1 MFLKRR
7 RPALL
12 LAGSLIVV
20 GLVAAACTD
29 QGGSNSQSQG
39 QAVTE
44 QYATKLS
51 TAEPY
56 PLSAMNDSSERK
68 NLAER
73 LVRLNDPNKIG
84 YLYGLSS
91 TGQVMAFWTIK
102 GKPSSTGSQL
112 TPTQQNR
119 QGDCQGGCTN
129 VVESMGDDGS
139 FGPEECSASGIFAFT
154 ADANALIEWCGPW
167 FYSDAPLKLTTAPL
181 IVVDPNAKPSSVAGL
196 DGE

>member
-1 MFLKRR
+1 VSIKKRK
-7 RPALL
+7 PVIIFVAGLAAAAI
-12 LAGSLIVV
+12 LAG
-20 GLVAAACTD
+20 ACTD
-29 QGGSNSQSQG
+29 QKSSSQSQG

-44 QYATKLS
+44 QYAQKLT

-56 PLSAMNDSSERK
+56 PLSAMSDSSERK

-102 GKPSSTGSQL
+102 GKPSSMGSQL

-119 QGDCQGGCTN
+119 QGDCSGGCTN

-139 FGPEECSASGIFAFT
+139 FGPEECQAQGIFAFT
-154 ADANALIEWCGPW
+154 ADSNSLVEWCGPW
-167 FYSDAPLKLTTAPL
+167 FYSDAPLKLTSQPL
-181 IVVDPNAKPSSVAGL
+181 ILVDPGAKPSSTAGIN
-196 DGE
+196 GH

>member
-1 MFLKRR
+1 MFTKHR
-7 RPALL
+7 RPAVLF
-12 LAGSLIVV
+12 AGAVIAV
-20 GLVAAACTD
+20 GLVAAACT
-29 QGGSNSQSQG
+29 GSGPSNSQSQG

-44 QYATKLS
+44 QYAAKLT

-84 YLYGLSS
+84 YLYGLSA

-102 GKPSSTGSQL
+102 GKPSSMGSQL

-119 QGDCQGGCTN
+119 QGDCNGGCTN
-129 VVESMGDDGS
+129 VVDSMGDDGS
-139 FGPEECSASGIFAFT
+139 FGPEECSAQGIFAFT

-167 FYSDAPLKLTTAPL
+167 FYSDAPLKLTTQPL
-181 IVVDPNAKPSSVAGL
+181 ILVDPNAKPSSTAGIN
-196 DGE
+196 GK